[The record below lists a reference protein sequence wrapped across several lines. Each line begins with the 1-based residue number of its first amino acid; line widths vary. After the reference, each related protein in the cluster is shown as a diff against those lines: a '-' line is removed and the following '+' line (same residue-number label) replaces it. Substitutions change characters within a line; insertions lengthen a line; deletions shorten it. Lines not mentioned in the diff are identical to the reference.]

1 MACTVSINLT
11 SQNSTKNY
19 IMANTTSACR
29 DVCPALLASSA
40 EKRNV
45 KFQQC
50 YLILFKRLLLY
61 WFKFL
66 LYVTRQRKNQQRS
79 FIHLQFLKHLL
90 TMTKATAN
98 TRVTIVPFPQDSSD
112 QRGSYFS
119 LGWIRRKIHV
129 RGVNHKGLKQMT
141 FQLFPLN

>member
-1 MACTVSINLT
+1 MLQDRGKKSAKINYPFTVF
-11 SQNSTKNY
+11 K
-19 IMANTTSACR
+19 
-29 DVCPALLASSA
+29 ALAD
-40 EKRNV
+40 
-45 KFQQC
+45 
-50 YLILFKRLLLY
+50 
-61 WFKFL
+61 
-66 LYVTRQRKNQQRS
+66 
-79 FIHLQFLKHLL
+79 HD
-90 TMTKATAN
+90 TKATAN